1 VTYKI
6 AIVVQ
11 GRFYTFDMAKALL
24 ARGHDVQI
32 FTNYPRWA
40 VARFGFP
47 SERVT
52 SNWPHGIAAR
62 FFTFLKNK
70 FHISEPEAA
79 LHKSFGSWAARH
91 VPRQKWD
98 AVYCFS
104 GVSEELLEA
113 LKGTGSPGW
122 LFRSSSHIRAQ
133 AELLEAEERRAGTP
147 VDRPSAWMIQREER
161 EYTKA
166 DVIVTLSGF
175 AARTFDG
182 TGHEDKVVVAP
193 LGVDVSNFRP
203 TADKIEARR
212 QHILAGKKLRVLFVG
227 TKSYRKGLLELMEVA
242 RTLAGRFEFRF
253 VGPEETQ
260 AHAFLNKLRKY
271 AELMPV
277 MPEAQLREAY
287 EWGDVFIFPTIED
300 GFAAVLTQAYAAGL
314 PILATTNCGAPDFI
328 RDEETGWI
336 LPIRAAARF
345 VERLEW
351 CDRCRSALADM
362 VTRIA
367 HEFHPRTWDDMA
379 SDLEQLMQQR
389 SRPSIAV
396 AGAQS

>member
-1 VTYKI
+1 MTHKI
-6 AIVVQ
+6 AVVVQ

-24 ARGHDVQI
+24 ARGHDVHL

-47 SERVT
+47 PERVT
-52 SNWPHGIAAR
+52 SCWPHGIAAR
-62 FFTFLKNK
+62 LFTFLKDK
-70 FHISEPEAA
+70 LHVPDPESL
-79 LHKSFGSWAARH
+79 LHKSFGRWAARQ

-104 GVSEELLEA
+104 GVSEELLDA
-113 LKGTGSPGW
+113 LKENGSPSW

-133 AELLEAEERRAGTP
+133 AELLETEERRAGRP
-147 VDRPSAWMIQREER
+147 IDRPSAWMIHREER
-161 EYTKA
+161 EYAKA

-175 AARTFDG
+175 AARTFNG
-182 TGHEDKVVVAP
+182 TGYEDKVVMVP

-203 TADKIEARR
+203 TADKLEARR
-212 QHILAGKKLRVLFVG
+212 QRILNGTKLRVLFVG
-227 TKSYRKGLLELMEVA
+227 TKSYRKGLLDLAQIA
-242 RTLAGRFEFRF
+242 RTLAGWFEFRF

-260 AHAFLNKLRKY
+260 ARALLNELRTHV
-271 AELMPV
+271 ELVPA

-287 EWGDVFIFPTIED
+287 EWGDVFVFPTVED

-336 LPIRAAARF
+336 LPIRASGRF

-351 CDRCRSALADM
+351 CHRHRTALADT

-379 SDLEQLMQQR
+379 SDLELLIQQR
-389 SRPSIAV
+389 CHRSTTVVGVRN
-396 AGAQS
+396 